1 MALVKLPCMAF
12 KVYMFC
18 FLQRSGLLL
27 VSLLWDVILNGV
39 KTYKIVSHVRT
50 ARKYKS
56 WLADPERS
64 DVTLS
69 AKTVREKLLKKHFFF
84 QESQTT
90 GKLQDPGLWLGCG
103 HVIAAFYQCIYSLR
117 LLALFC
123 CWAYRNNRSPEERVD
138 ICGYIDIYIY
148 IHIYKRYIYI
158 YRIWYAC
165 QPQPLWFFKQ
175 CFKPIWVTW
184 PKFEVGLV
192 LANLWWPMLCPR
204 TTKSHRLFGSLD
216 NSWRLSKRRR
226 RPSIWLGTTIYQTE
240 VDWASR
246 E

>member
-1 MALVKLPCMAF
+1 MFHFEEGAGVLTLLPNMALVKLPCMAF

-103 HVIAAFYQCIYSLR
+103 HVIAAFLPMYIFVAFVRPFFVVEHTARTVPLQKKQWIY
-117 LLALFC
+117 
-123 CWAYRNNRSPEERVD
+123 VD
-138 ICGYIDIYIY
+138 ISNMICLSTPNPCDFQTVFQANLGN
-148 IHIYKRYIYI
+148 
-158 YRIWYAC
+158 
-165 QPQPLWFFKQ
+165 F
-175 CFKPIWVTW
+175 T
-184 PKFEVGLV
+184 KFEVGLV

-204 TTKSHRLFGSLD
+204 TTQSHRLFGSLD
-216 NSWRLSKRRR
+216 NS
-226 RPSIWLGTTIYQTE
+226 
-240 VDWASR
+240 
-246 E
+246 

>member
-1 MALVKLPCMAF
+1 MFHFEEGAGVLTLLPNMALVKLPCMAF

-117 LLALFC
+117 LSALFC

-148 IHIYKRYIYI
+148 TY
-158 YRIWYAC
+158 
-165 QPQPLWFFKQ
+165 L
-175 CFKPIWVTW
+175 
-184 PKFEVGLV
+184 
-192 LANLWWPMLCPR
+192 
-204 TTKSHRLFGSLD
+204 
-216 NSWRLSKRRR
+216 
-226 RPSIWLGTTIYQTE
+226 
-240 VDWASR
+240 
-246 E
+246 

>member
-1 MALVKLPCMAF
+1 MFHFEEGAGVLTLLPNMALVKLPCMAF

-103 HVIAAFYQCIYSLR
+103 HVIAVFLPMYIFVAFVRPFFVVEHTARTVPLQKKT
-117 LLALFC
+117 
-123 CWAYRNNRSPEERVD
+123 VD
-138 ICGYIDIYIY
+138 ICGYIEYDMLVN
-148 IHIYKRYIYI
+148 
-158 YRIWYAC
+158 
-165 QPQPLWFFKQ
+165 PQPLWFSNSVSSQ
-175 CFKPIWVTW
+175 
-184 PKFEVGLV
+184 
-192 LANLWWPMLCPR
+192 
-204 TTKSHRLFGSLD
+204 FG
-216 NSWRLSKRRR
+216 
-226 RPSIWLGTTIYQTE
+226 
-240 VDWASR
+240 
-246 E
+246 

>member
-1 MALVKLPCMAF
+1 MFHFEEGAGVLTLLPNMALVKLPCMAF

-39 KTYKIVSHVRT
+39 KTYKIISHVQT

-90 GKLQDPGLWLGCG
+90 GKLQDPGLWLGC
-103 HVIAAFYQCIYSLR
+103 
-117 LLALFC
+117 
-123 CWAYRNNRSPEERVD
+123 
-138 ICGYIDIYIY
+138 
-148 IHIYKRYIYI
+148 
-158 YRIWYAC
+158 
-165 QPQPLWFFKQ
+165 
-175 CFKPIWVTW
+175 
-184 PKFEVGLV
+184 
-192 LANLWWPMLCPR
+192 
-204 TTKSHRLFGSLD
+204 
-216 NSWRLSKRRR
+216 
-226 RPSIWLGTTIYQTE
+226 
-240 VDWASR
+240 
-246 E
+246 

>member
-1 MALVKLPCMAF
+1 MFHFEEGAGVLTLLPNMALVKLPCMAF

-103 HVIAAFYQCIYSLR
+103 HVIAAFLPMYIFVAFVR
-117 LLALFC
+117 PFFC
-123 CWAYRNNRSPEERVD
+123 C
-138 ICGYIDIYIY
+138 
-148 IHIYKRYIYI
+148 
-158 YRIWYAC
+158 
-165 QPQPLWFFKQ
+165 
-175 CFKPIWVTW
+175 
-184 PKFEVGLV
+184 
-192 LANLWWPMLCPR
+192 
-204 TTKSHRLFGSLD
+204 
-216 NSWRLSKRRR
+216 
-226 RPSIWLGTTIYQTE
+226 
-240 VDWASR
+240 
-246 E
+246 